1 MSRSRT
7 RDLEPKV
14 RDVVEI
20 PIGYDGV
27 KARFH
32 TFENLAD
39 GEEHLLV
46 AFGQHNLQHPL
57 VRIHSECLT
66 GDLFGSLRC
75 DCGPQLE
82 SAIAG
87 LSRDGGYLLYM
98 RHEGRGIGLYPKLAA
113 YRLQDLG
120 FDTYS
125 ANRHLGFPDDLR
137 DYRPA
142 AEMLLAVGID
152 SVRLITNNPDK
163 VQQLEKHGVRVDER
177 VSTGVYLTPYN
188 RAYLEAKM
196 EQAGH
201 FLKLV

>member
-1 MSRSRT
+1 MSRPRM

-20 PIGYDGV
+20 PIGDDGV

-32 TFENLAD
+32 SFQNLAD
-39 GEEHLLV
+39 RGEHLLV
-46 AFGQHNLQHPL
+46 AFGQQSIQQPL

-82 SAIAG
+82 SAISG
-87 LSRDGGYLLYM
+87 LSREGGYLLYM
-98 RHEGRGIGLYPKLAA
+98 RQEGRGIGLYHKLAA

-120 FDTYS
+120 FDTFS

-152 SVRLITNNPDK
+152 NVRLITNNPDK
-163 VQQLEKHGVRVDER
+163 VEQLEKYGVRVDER
-177 VSTGVYLTPYN
+177 LSTDVYLTPYN
-188 RAYLEAKM
+188 RTYLEAKM
-196 EQAGH
+196 GQAGH